1 MESAQPLE
9 DMTEAEIE
17 QWYIDNDM
25 NPKGFIE
32 CKSSDALNVLSFMD
46 HSHKIAGE
54 FTVPIDELDDYNA
67 IRRKKSPISI
77 EEEDVYTEEE
87 QNPLKEDALSK
98 ELVREII
105 QIALRQLHPRQQEA
119 VESVIMRG
127 VTKSQTARDM
137 EISRQSVGRLIV
149 KGLRALKEYYE
160 MLGGVDLEDHI

>member
-1 MESAQPLE
+1 MNPRPLE

-46 HSHKIAGE
+46 HSHKIVGE

-67 IRRKKSPISI
+67 IRRKKSPTSL

-87 QNPLKEDALSK
+87 QNPLQEDALSK

-127 VTKSQTARDM
+127 VTKAETARDM
-137 EISRQSVGRLIV
+137 GISRQTVGRLIV